1 MTAPHALD
9 RDSAEHGHKPQPGPH
24 MLSGL
29 RILDLGTMV
38 AGPVAATLFGDF
50 GAEVIKV
57 EIPRRGDTVRDL
69 GPFVGN
75 KCLYWS
81 VENRNKKSITLDLRK
96 PEGRELLLR
105 LVEEADA
112 VVENFRPGTLEKWG
126 LGWEDLKARNPGLI
140 MLRISGFGQT
150 GPYRE
155 RAGYDRIALAFG
167 GLMGITGF
175 PDRPPVRIGTS
186 IADYQSA
193 ILGAFSLMMAI
204 YHRDLHGGEGQ
215 QIDLA
220 MYESIIRF
228 TEVLVP
234 AYDRLG
240 TVRERRG
247 NTHFAAAPGEH
258 FRTSDGRYVILTVSA
273 DAGFQRL
280 ASAMGRHDWLDDP
293 RYATHEQRWQHVGEL
308 NAALAAWIEGQ
319 PVEQLCAKLDDA
331 KLAYSFIYSIEDI
344 MNDPHYRA
352 RGTIVSVPDAEI
364 GPVKMAGVVPKFPDR
379 DEKPIEPAPDLGQH
393 NHEIYCGLLGLSDEE
408 LAALTEAEV
417 I

>member
-1 MTAPHALD
+1 MTRKSPC
-9 RDSAEHGHKPQPGPH
+9 PPGPH
-24 MLSGL
+24 LLSGL

-38 AGPVAATLFGDF
+38 AGPIACTLCADF

-57 EIPRRGDTVRDL
+57 EVPRRGDTVRDL
-69 GPFVGN
+69 GPFVDG

-81 VENRNKKSITLDLRK
+81 VEARNKKSITLDLRV
-96 PEGRELLLR
+96 PEGKALLLQ
-105 LVEEADA
+105 LVEQADA

-126 LGWEDLKARNPGLI
+126 LGYDVLKARNPKLV

-186 IADYQSA
+186 TADYQSG
-193 ILGAFSLMMAI
+193 ILGAFALMMAI

-215 QIDLA
+215 EIDLA
-220 MYESIIRF
+220 MYEAIIRF

-234 AYDRLG
+234 AYDRMG
-240 TVRERRG
+240 TVRQRRG
-247 NTHFAAAPGEH
+247 NKHFAAAPGEH
-258 FRTSDGRYVILTVSA
+258 FGTQDGRYVILTISA

-280 ASAMGRHDWLDDP
+280 CKAMGRDDWLADP
-293 RYATHEQRWQHVGEL
+293 RLATHEKRWEHVDEL

-319 PVEQLCAKLDDA
+319 PVEQLCEALDEA
-331 KLAYSFIYSIEDI
+331 KLAYSFIYSVEDI
-344 MNDPHYRA
+344 MRDPHYQA
-352 RGTIVSVPDAEI
+352 RGSIVQVPDPDI
-364 GPVKMAGVVPKFPDR
+364 GPVRMAGVVPKFSGTP
-379 DEKPIEPAPDLGQH
+379 EKPIDCAPGLGDH
-393 NHEIYCGLLGLSDEE
+393 NDEVYGGLLGLSPERIR
-408 LAALTEAEV
+408 ALTEAGV
-417 I
+417 L

>member
-1 MTAPHALD
+1 MKID
-9 RDSAEHGHKPQPGPH
+9 RGPGPH
-24 MLSGL
+24 LLSGL

-57 EIPRRGDTVRDL
+57 EVPRRGDTVRDL
-69 GPFVGN
+69 GPFVDGH
-75 KCLYWS
+75 CLYWS

-96 PEGRELLLR
+96 PEGRDLLLD
-105 LVEEADA
+105 LVEHADA

-126 LGWEDLKARNPGLI
+126 LGWEELKARNPRLI

-193 ILGAFSLMMAI
+193 ILGAFALMMAI
-204 YHRDLHGGEGQ
+204 YHRDLHDGEGQ

-247 NTHFAAAPGEH
+247 NKHFAAAPGEH
-258 FRTSDGRYVILTVSA
+258 FRTSDGRYMILTVSA

-280 ASAMGRHDWLDDP
+280 AQAMQRQDWLDDP
-293 RYATHEQRWQHVGEL
+293 RFATHEQRWQHVDEL
-308 NAALAAWIEGQ
+308 NAALAAWIESV
-319 PVEQLCAKLDDA
+319 PVEALCTILDEA

-344 MNDPHYRA
+344 MNDPHYQA
-352 RGTIVSVPDAEI
+352 RGTIASVPDPHI
-364 GPVKMAGVVPKFPDR
+364 GPIKMAGVVPKFPDSA
-379 DEKPIEPAPDLGQH
+379 EKPIEPAPDLGQH
-393 NHEIYCGLLGLSDEE
+393 NGEIYGELLGLSPER
-408 LAALTEAEV
+408 LAALNDAGV

>member
-1 MTAPHALD
+1 
-9 RDSAEHGHKPQPGPH
+9 

-57 EIPRRGDTVRDL
+57 EVPRRGDTVRDI
-69 GPFVGN
+69 GPFVDGR
-75 KCLYWS
+75 CLYWS
-81 VENRNKKSITLDLRK
+81 VENRNKKSITLDLRL
-96 PEGRELLLR
+96 PQGRDLLLQ
-105 LVEEADA
+105 LVEKVDA

-126 LGWEDLKARNPGLI
+126 LGWDELKARNPKLV

-193 ILGAFSLMMAI
+193 ILGAFALMMAI
-204 YHRDLHGGEGQ
+204 YHRDMHDGEGQ

-240 TVRERRG
+240 TVRARQG
-247 NTHFAAAPGEH
+247 NKHFAAAPGEH
-258 FRTSDGRYVILTVSA
+258 FRTADGRYMILTVSA

-280 ASAMGRHDWLDDP
+280 AKTMGRCDWLADP
-293 RYATHEQRWQHVGEL
+293 RFATHEQRWKHVDEL
-308 NAALAAWIEGQ
+308 NAALAAWIEEQ
-319 PVEQLCAKLDDA
+319 PVEQLCAKLDEA

-344 MNDPHYRA
+344 MNDPHYQA
-352 RGTIVSVPDAEI
+352 RETIASVLDPHI
-364 GPVKMAGVVPKFPDR
+364 GPVRMAGVVPKFPDR
-379 DEKPIEPAPDLGQH
+379 EVKPIEPAPDLGQH
-393 NHEIYCGLLGLSDEE
+393 NAEIYGDLLGMTEQD
-408 LAALTEAEV
+408 LAVLTRAE
-417 I
+417 II

>member
-1 MTAPHALD
+1 MTKGTAP
-9 RDSAEHGHKPQPGPH
+9 RPGPH
-24 MLSGL
+24 LLSGL
-29 RILDLGTMV
+29 RVLDLGTMV
-38 AGPVAATLFGDF
+38 AGPVAATLFADF

-57 EIPRRGDTVRDL
+57 EVPERGDTVRDL
-69 GPFVGN
+69 GPFVDG

-81 VENRNKKSITLDLRK
+81 VEARNKKSVTLDLRK
-96 PEGRELLLR
+96 PEGRELLLQ
-105 LVEEADA
+105 LVEQADA
-112 VVENFRPGTLEKWG
+112 VVENFRPGTLEKW
-126 LGWEDLKARNPGLI
+126 DLAYETMKARNPKLV

-167 GLMGITGF
+167 GLMGITGYA
-175 PDRPPVRIGTS
+175 DRPPVRIGTS

-193 ILGAFSLMMAI
+193 ILGAFALMMAI

-215 QIDLA
+215 SIDLA

-247 NTHFAAAPGEH
+247 NKHFAAAPGEH
-258 FRTSDGRYVILTVSA
+258 FRTCDGRYVILTVSA

-280 ASAMGRHDWLDDP
+280 ARCMGRDDWLVDP
-293 RYATHEQRWQHVGEL
+293 RFTTHEQRWQHVDEL
-308 NAALAAWIEGQ
+308 NAALASWIEGQ
-319 PVEQLCAKLDDA
+319 PVDALCEALDAA

-344 MNDPHYRA
+344 MNDPHYEA
-352 RGTIVSVPDAEI
+352 RGTIASVPDPKI
-364 GPVKMAGVVPKFPDR
+364 GPVRMAGVVPRFSDTP
-379 DEKPIEPAPDLGQH
+379 EQPIAPAPDLGQH
-393 NHEIYCGLLGLSDEE
+393 NAEIYGGLLGLSPERI
-408 LAALTEAEV
+408 AALTQAGV
-417 I
+417 L

>member
-1 MTAPHALD
+1 MTAA
-9 RDSAEHGHKPQPGPH
+9 REARPGPH
-24 MLSGL
+24 LLSGL
-29 RILDLGTMV
+29 RIIDLGTMV

-57 EIPRRGDTVRDL
+57 EVPRRGDTVRDL
-69 GPFVGN
+69 GPFVDGQ
-75 KCLYWS
+75 CLYWS
-81 VENRNKKSITLDLRK
+81 VENRNKKSVTLDLRK
-96 PEGRELLLR
+96 PEGRELLLK
-105 LVEEADA
+105 LIGQADA

-126 LGWEDLKARNPGLI
+126 LGWDAMKTRNPGLI
-140 MLRISGFGQT
+140 LLRISGFGQT

-247 NTHFAAAPGEH
+247 NKHFAAAPGEH
-258 FRTSDGRYVILTVSA
+258 FRTADGRYIILTVSA

-280 ASAMGRHDWLDDP
+280 ARAMGRDDWLDDP
-293 RYATHEQRWQHVGEL
+293 RFATHEQRWRHVDEL
-308 NAALAAWIEGQ
+308 NSALAAWIEGQ
-319 PVEQLCAKLDDA
+319 PEEALCASLDDA
-331 KLAYSFIYSIEDI
+331 RLAYSFIYSIEDI
-344 MNDPHYRA
+344 MHDPHYQA
-352 RGTIVSVPDAEI
+352 RGTIASVPDPRI
-364 GPVKMAGVVPKFPDR
+364 GPVKMAGVIPKFPDR
-379 DEKPIEPAPDLGQH
+379 EEKPIEPAPDLGQH
-393 NHEIYCGLLGLSDEE
+393 NREIYCDLLGLSAEE
-408 LAALTEAEV
+408 LSALAEADV

>member
-1 MTAPHALD
+1 MKLG
-9 RDSAEHGHKPQPGPH
+9 HGAAGPH
-24 MLSGL
+24 LLSGL

-38 AGPVAATLFGDF
+38 AGPVACTLFADF

-57 EIPRRGDTVRDL
+57 EVPKRGDTVRDL
-69 GPFVGN
+69 GPFVDG

-81 VENRNKKSITLDLRK
+81 VEARNKKSITLDLRQ
-96 PEGRELLLR
+96 PEGRDLLLQ
-105 LVEEADA
+105 LIEQADA

-126 LGWEDLKARNPGLI
+126 LGYDVMKARNPKLV

-167 GLMGITGF
+167 GLMGITGYA
-175 PDRPPVRIGTS
+175 DRPPVRIGTS

-215 QIDLA
+215 EIDLA

-234 AYDRLG
+234 EYDRLG

-247 NTHFAAAPGEH
+247 NKHFAAAPGEH
-258 FRTSDGRYVILTVSA
+258 FRTADGRYLILTVSA

-280 ASAMGRHDWLDDP
+280 ATAMGRDDWLADP
-293 RYATHEQRWQHVGEL
+293 RLATHAGRWDNVDEL
-308 NAALAAWIEGQ
+308 NAVLAKWIETQ
-319 PVEQLCAKLDDA
+319 PVEELCAKLDEA
-331 KLAYSFIYSIEDI
+331 KLAYSFIFNIEDI
-344 MNDPHYRA
+344 MKDPHYAA
-352 RGTIVSVPDAEI
+352 RGTIASVPDKDI
-364 GPVKMAGVVPKFPDR
+364 GPVRMAGVVPRFSHTPQKD
-379 DEKPIEPAPDLGQH
+379 IECAPDLGQH
-393 NHEIYCGLLGLSDEE
+393 NQEVYGKLLGLTETRVAE
-408 LAALTEAEV
+408 LTEAGV
-417 I
+417 L

>member
-1 MTAPHALD
+1 MTHNAM
-9 RDSAEHGHKPQPGPH
+9 GPGPH
-24 MLSGL
+24 LLSGL

-57 EIPRRGDTVRDL
+57 EVPRRGDTVRDL
-69 GPFVGN
+69 GPFVDGQ
-75 KCLYWS
+75 CLYWS

-96 PEGRELLLR
+96 PEGRDLLLQ
-105 LVEEADA
+105 LVEKVDA

-126 LGWEDLKARNPGLI
+126 LGWEAMKARNPKLI

-204 YHRDLHGGEGQ
+204 YHRDMHDGEGQ

-247 NTHFAAAPGEH
+247 NKHFAAAPGEH
-258 FRTSDGRYVILTVSA
+258 FRTSDGRYIILTVSA

-280 ASAMGRHDWLDDP
+280 AQAMGRADWLTDP
-293 RYATHEQRWQHVGEL
+293 RFATHEQRWLHVDEL
-308 NAALAAWIEGQ
+308 NGALAAWIESL
-319 PVEQLCAKLDDA
+319 PVEALCTKLDDA

-344 MNDPHYRA
+344 MADPHYQA
-352 RGTIVSVPDAEI
+352 RGTIASVPDPRI
-364 GPVKMAGVVPKFPDR
+364 GPVKMAGVIPKFPDR
-379 DEKPIEPAPDLGQH
+379 QEKPIEPAPDLGQH
-393 NHEIYCGLLGLSDEE
+393 NAAIYGELLGMSDHDMAS
-408 LAALTEAEV
+408 LAEAGV

>member
-1 MTAPHALD
+1 MKVGA
-9 RDSAEHGHKPQPGPH
+9 QPGPH
-24 MLSGL
+24 LLSGL

-38 AGPVAATLFGDF
+38 AGPVAATLFADF

-57 EIPRRGDTVRDL
+57 EVPKRGDTVRDL
-69 GPFVGN
+69 GPFVDG

-81 VENRNKKSITLDLRK
+81 VENRNKKSVTLDLRQ

-105 LVEEADA
+105 LVEQADA

-126 LGWEDLKARNPGLI
+126 LGYEEMKARNPRLVL
-140 MLRISGFGQT
+140 LRISGFGQT

-193 ILGAFSLMMAI
+193 ILGAFALMMAI
-204 YHRDLHGGEGQ
+204 YHRDLRGGEGQ
-215 QIDLA
+215 EIDLA
-220 MYESIIRF
+220 MYEAIIRF

-247 NTHFAAAPGEH
+247 NKHFAAAPGEH

-280 ASAMGRHDWLDDP
+280 AQAMGRQDWLADE
-293 RYATHEQRWQHVGEL
+293 RFATHEKRWQHVDEL
-308 NAALAAWIEGQ
+308 NAALAQWIEQQ
-319 PVEQLCAKLDDA
+319 PVEQLCAKLDEA
-331 KLAYSFIYSIEDI
+331 KLAYSFIYTIEDI
-344 MNDPHYRA
+344 MNDPHYQA
-352 RGTIVSVPDAEI
+352 RGTIASVPDPAI
-364 GPVKMAGVVPKFPDR
+364 GPVRMAGVVPKFGGVQ
-379 DEKPIEPAPDLGQH
+379 EKPIEPAPDLGQH
-393 NHEIYCGLLGLSDEE
+393 NEEVYGGMLGLTVEQMAD
-408 LAALTEAEV
+408 LAEKGVL
-417 I
+417 

>member
-1 MTAPHALD
+1 MQMTA
-9 RDSAEHGHKPQPGPH
+9 GPGPH
-24 MLSGL
+24 LLSGL

-57 EIPRRGDTVRDL
+57 EVPRRGDTVRDL
-69 GPFVGN
+69 GPFVEGR
-75 KCLYWS
+75 CLYWS

-96 PEGRELLLR
+96 PEGRELLLD
-105 LVEEADA
+105 LVAHADA

-126 LGWEDLKARNPGLI
+126 CGWDVLKARNPQLI

-193 ILGAFSLMMAI
+193 ILGAFALMMAI
-204 YHRDLHGGEGQ
+204 YHRDMHGGEGQ

-247 NTHFAAAPGEH
+247 NKHFAAAPGEH
-258 FRTSDGRYVILTVSA
+258 FRTADGRYMILTVSA

-280 ASAMGRHDWLDDP
+280 AQAMGRRDWLEDP
-293 RYATHEQRWQHVGEL
+293 RYATHEQRWRHVDEL
-308 NAALAAWIEGQ
+308 NTALAAWIEAQ
-319 PVEQLCAKLDDA
+319 PVDELCAILDDA

-344 MNDPHYRA
+344 MNDPHYQA
-352 RGTIVSVPDAEI
+352 RGTIASVPDPHI

-379 DEKPIEPAPDLGQH
+379 AEKPIEPAPDLGQH
-393 NHEIYCGLLGLSDEE
+393 NGEIYGELLGLSPER
-408 LAALTEAEV
+408 LAALNDAGV

>member
-1 MTAPHALD
+1 MTPD
-9 RDSAEHGHKPQPGPH
+9 GIQPGPH

-38 AGPVAATLFGDF
+38 AGPVAATLFADF

-57 EIPRRGDTVRDL
+57 EVPRRGDTVRDL
-69 GPFVGN
+69 GPFVDGQ
-75 KCLYWS
+75 CLYWS
-81 VENRNKKSITLDLRK
+81 VENRNKKSVTLDLRR
-96 PEGRELLLR
+96 PEGRDLLLQ
-105 LVEEADA
+105 LVEHADA
-112 VVENFRPGTLEKWG
+112 LVENFRPGTLEKWR
-126 LGWEDLKARNPGLI
+126 LGWDTLKARNPKLI
-140 MLRISGFGQT
+140 MLRISGFGQS

-204 YHRDLHGGEGQ
+204 YHRDMHGGEGQ

-247 NTHFAAAPGEH
+247 NKHFAAAPGEH
-258 FRTSDGRYVILTVSA
+258 FRTSDGRYMILTVSA

-280 ASAMGRHDWLDDP
+280 AQVMGRADWLADP
-293 RYATHEQRWQHVGEL
+293 RFATHEQRWQHVDEL
-308 NAALAAWIEGQ
+308 NAALAAWIEAQ
-319 PVEQLCAKLDDA
+319 PVEQLCASLDEA
-331 KLAYSFIYSIEDI
+331 RLAYSFIYSIEDI
-344 MNDPHYRA
+344 MNDPHYQA
-352 RGTIVSVPDAEI
+352 RGTIASVPDPHI
-364 GPVKMAGVVPKFPDR
+364 GPVKMAGVIPKFPDR
-379 DEKPIEPAPDLGQH
+379 AEKPIEPAPDLGQH
-393 NHEIYCGLLGLSDEE
+393 NAAIYGDLLGMSEQD
-408 LAALTEAEV
+408 LATLAEAGV

>member
-1 MTAPHALD
+1 MKMN
-9 RDSAEHGHKPQPGPH
+9 GQPGPH
-24 MLSGL
+24 LLSGL

-38 AGPVAATLFGDF
+38 AGPVAATLFADF

-57 EIPRRGDTVRDL
+57 EVPGRGDTVRDL
-69 GPFVGN
+69 GPFVDG

-81 VENRNKKSITLDLRK
+81 VENRNKKSVTLDLRQ
-96 PEGRELLLR
+96 PEGRDLLLK
-105 LVEEADA
+105 LVEQADA

-126 LGWEDLKARNPGLI
+126 LGWDELKARNPKLVL
-140 MLRISGFGQT
+140 LRISGFGQT

-167 GLMGITGF
+167 GLMGITGY
-175 PDRPPVRIGTS
+175 PDRPPVRLGTS
-186 IADYQSA
+186 VADYQSA
-193 ILGAFSLMMAI
+193 ILGAFALMMAI

-215 QIDLA
+215 EIDLA
-220 MYESIIRF
+220 MYEAIVRF

-247 NTHFAAAPGEH
+247 NKHFAAAPGEH
-258 FRTSDGRYVILTVSA
+258 FRTQDGRYVILTVSA

-280 ASAMGRHDWLDDP
+280 AQAMGRDDWLADP
-293 RYATHEQRWQHVGEL
+293 RLATHEKRWEHVDEL

-319 PVEQLCAKLDDA
+319 PVDELCAKLDAA

-344 MNDPHYRA
+344 MKDPHYQA
-352 RGTIVSVPDAEI
+352 RGTITQVPDPKI
-364 GPVKMAGVVPKFPDR
+364 GPVRMTGVVPKFPGR
-379 DEKPIEPAPDLGQH
+379 EEKPIEPAPDLGQH
-393 NHEIYCGLLGLSDEE
+393 NEEVYGGLLGLTVAQMAE
-408 LAALTEAEV
+408 LAEKGVL
-417 I
+417 

>member
-1 MTAPHALD
+1 MTRPHAAA
-9 RDSAEHGHKPQPGPH
+9 SGPH

-57 EIPRRGDTVRDL
+57 EVPRRGDTVRDL
-69 GPFVGN
+69 GPFVDGQ
-75 KCLYWS
+75 CLYWS

-96 PEGRELLLR
+96 PEGRDLLLR
-105 LVEEADA
+105 LVEHVDA

-126 LGWEDLKARNPGLI
+126 VGWEALKARNPRLI

-155 RAGYDRIALAFG
+155 RAGYDRIAMAFG

-175 PDRPPVRIGTS
+175 PDRPPVRVGTS

-204 YHRDLHGGEGQ
+204 YHRDMHGGEGQ

-240 TVRERRG
+240 TIRERRG

-258 FRTSDGRYVILTVSA
+258 FRTSDGRYMILTVSA

-280 ASAMGRHDWLDDP
+280 AQAMGREDWLTEP
-293 RYATHEQRWQHVGEL
+293 RFATHELRWQHVAEL
-308 NAALAAWIEGQ
+308 NAVLAEWIEAQ
-319 PVEQLCAKLDDA
+319 PVDELCAKLDAA
-331 KLAYSFIYSIEDI
+331 KLAYSFIFSIEDI
-344 MNDPHYRA
+344 MNDAHYRA
-352 RGTIVSVPDAEI
+352 RGTIASVTDRHI
-364 GPVKMAGVVPKFPDR
+364 GPVKMAGVIPKFPDSE
-379 DEKPIEPAPDLGQH
+379 EKPIEPAPDLGQH
-393 NHEIYCGLLGLSDEE
+393 NAEIYGGMLGMSPDDI
-408 LAALTEAEV
+408 AALVESGV

>member
-1 MTAPHALD
+1 VKIGQGAA
-9 RDSAEHGHKPQPGPH
+9 GPH
-24 MLSGL
+24 LLSGL

-38 AGPVAATLFGDF
+38 AGPVACTLFADF

-57 EIPRRGDTVRDL
+57 EVPERGDTVRDL
-69 GPFVGN
+69 GPFVDG

-81 VENRNKKSITLDLRK
+81 VEARNKKSITLDLRK
-96 PEGRELLLR
+96 PEGRDLLLQ
-105 LVEEADA
+105 LVEQADA

-126 LGWEDLKARNPGLI
+126 LGYDVMKERNPKLV

-167 GLMGITGF
+167 GLMGITGYA
-175 PDRPPVRIGTS
+175 DRPPVRIGTS

-193 ILGAFSLMMAI
+193 ILGAFALMMAI

-215 QIDLA
+215 EIDLA

-240 TVRERRG
+240 EIRERRG
-247 NTHFAAAPGEH
+247 NKHFAAAPGEH
-258 FRTSDGRYVILTVSA
+258 FRTADGRYLILTVSA

-280 ASAMGRHDWLDDP
+280 AGAMGRHDWLADP
-293 RYATHEQRWQHVGEL
+293 RLATHEGRWEHVDEL

-319 PVEQLCAKLDDA
+319 PVDQLCAKLDDA
-331 KLAYSFIYSIEDI
+331 KLAYSFIFNIEDI
-344 MNDPHYRA
+344 MKDPHYAA
-352 RGTIVSVPDAEI
+352 RGTIASVPDKDI
-364 GPVKMAGVVPKFPDR
+364 GPVRMAGVVPKFSGTPQKD
-379 DEKPIEPAPDLGQH
+379 IECAPRRKTSSARRTSASTTTRSTAS
-393 NHEIYCGLLGLSDEE
+393 CS
-408 LAALTEAEV
+408 A
-417 I
+417 

>member
-1 MTAPHALD
+1 MT
-9 RDSAEHGHKPQPGPH
+9 GGTQQPGPH
-24 MLSGL
+24 LLSGL

-38 AGPVAATLFGDF
+38 AGPVAATLFADF

-57 EIPRRGDTVRDL
+57 EVPQRGDTVRDL
-69 GPFVGN
+69 GPFVDG

-81 VENRNKKSITLDLRK
+81 VEARNKKSVTLDLRK
-96 PEGRELLLR
+96 PEGRELLLQ
-105 LVEEADA
+105 LVEQADA
-112 VVENFRPGTLEKWG
+112 VVENFRPGTLEKW
-126 LGWEDLKARNPGLI
+126 DLSYETMKARNPKLV

-193 ILGAFSLMMAI
+193 ILGAFALMMAI

-215 QIDLA
+215 SIDLA

-247 NTHFAAAPGEH
+247 NKHFAAAPGEH
-258 FRTSDGRYVILTVSA
+258 FRTSDGRYIILTVSA

-280 ASAMGRHDWLDDP
+280 AQAMGRDDWLADP
-293 RYATHEQRWQHVGEL
+293 RLATHEKRWQHVDEL
-308 NAALAAWIEGQ
+308 NAALAKWIEGQ
-319 PVEQLCAKLDDA
+319 PVDALCEKLDA
-331 KLAYSFIYSIEDI
+331 ARLAYSFIYSIEDI
-344 MNDPHYRA
+344 MNDPHYQA
-352 RGTIVSVPDAEI
+352 RGTIKSVPDPKI
-364 GPVKMAGVVPKFPDR
+364 GPVRMAGVVPRFSDTP
-379 DEKPIEPAPDLGQH
+379 EKAIAPAPDLGQH
-393 NHEIYCGLLGLSDEE
+393 NEEIYGGLLGLSPERI
-408 LAALTEAEV
+408 AALTEAGV
-417 I
+417 L

>member
-1 MTAPHALD
+1 
-9 RDSAEHGHKPQPGPH
+9 

-38 AGPVAATLFGDF
+38 AGPVAATLFADF

-57 EIPRRGDTVRDL
+57 EVPRRGDTVRDI
-69 GPFVGN
+69 GPFVDDT
-75 KCLYWS
+75 CLYWS
-81 VENRNKKSITLDLRK
+81 VEARNKKSITLDLRQ
-96 PEGRELLLR
+96 PEGRDLLLR
-105 LVEEADA
+105 LVEQADA

-126 LGWEDLKARNPGLI
+126 LGWDVMKARNPKLV
-140 MLRISGFGQT
+140 MLRVSGFGQT

-193 ILGAFSLMMAI
+193 ILGAFALMMAI
-204 YHRDLHGGEGQ
+204 YHRDLRGGEGQ
-215 QIDLA
+215 EIDLA

-247 NTHFAAAPGEH
+247 NKHFAAAPGEH
-258 FRTSDGRYVILTVSA
+258 FRTCDGRYIILTVSA
-273 DAGFQRL
+273 DAVFQRL
-280 ASAMGRHDWLDDP
+280 ARIMGREDWLADP
-293 RYATHEQRWQHVGEL
+293 RFATHEKRWEHVDEL
-308 NAALAAWIEGQ
+308 NAQLAAWIEAQ
-319 PVEQLCAKLDDA
+319 PVDTLCAKLDEA
-331 KLAYSFIYSIEDI
+331 KLAYSFIYTIEDI
-344 MNDPHYRA
+344 MKDPHYQA
-352 RGTIVSVPDAEI
+352 RSTIASVPDPRI
-364 GPVKMAGVVPKFPDR
+364 GPVRMAGVVPKFPGMP
-379 DEKPIEPAPDLGQH
+379 EKPIEPAPALGQH
-393 NHEIYCGLLGLSDEE
+393 NEEIYGSLLGLSVEQMAQ
-408 LAALTEAEV
+408 LAEKSVL
-417 I
+417 